1 MIVNRSAPPGVVIPV
16 LGYDDI
22 AAASNWLCE
31 AFGFT
36 ERLRIGRHR
45 AQLVYG
51 DGGIVVSAKGM
62 SSEAIGDHSVLMRV
76 ADIDGHCAR
85 AKAAGARI
93 LQEPT
98 SHPYGERQYSAEDI
112 GGHVWTFTE
121 SVADVDPASWGAT
134 RVNIG

>member
-1 MIVNRSAPPGVVIPV
+1 MIVNRSAPPGAVIPV
-16 LGYDDI
+16 LAYDDV
-22 AAASNWLCE
+22 AAASDWLCE

-45 AQLVYG
+45 AQLAYS
-51 DGGIVVSAKGM
+51 DGGMVVSAKGM
-62 SSEAIGDHSVLMRV
+62 SSDAIGDHSVLMRV
-76 ADIDGHCAR
+76 VDIDQHCAR

-121 SVADVDPASWGAT
+121 SIADVDPASWGGT
-134 RVNIG
+134 LR

>member
-1 MIVNRSAPPGVVIPV
+1 MIVNRSAPPGIVIPV
-16 LGYDDI
+16 LAYDDI
-22 AAASNWLCE
+22 VAASDWLCR
-31 AFGFT
+31 AFGFK
-36 ERLRIGRHR
+36 ERIRIGHHR

-51 DGGIVVSAKGM
+51 AGGMVVSAKGM
-62 SSEAIGDHSVLMRV
+62 SSEGIGDHSVLMRV
-76 ADIDGHCAR
+76 VDIDQHCAR

-121 SVADVDPASWGAT
+121 SIADVDPASWGGT
-134 RVNIG
+134 LR